1 MNYDNTKTYFE
12 NDFGKSFANYF
23 NMNYHYNALC
33 SNLDPQMRF
42 DLLSKSL
49 FIDIFINRN

>member
-23 NMNYHYNALC
+23 NMNYHY
-33 SNLDPQMRF
+33 M
-42 DLLSKSL
+42 SKTKYLKRL
-49 FIDIFINRN
+49 FKVI